1 MVIFLLVL
9 IGVLLIALNLHSINK
24 DKASFKENLSS
35 RIDNID
41 ENAIEMGKLRIDIAE
56 SFLDLQTQMEHL
68 KEESNF
74 LKDRIIMLE
83 GNNSKIHT
91 NKPMVEEIKKIDK
104 IIDEPIIL
112 NSMYEANTD
121 NNNPE
126 MDLKIND
133 VQKLLDMG
141 VSIDE
146 IAVKLCI
153 GKGEVILIKNLYL
166 K

>member
-9 IGVLLIALNLHSINK
+9 VGVLLIVLNLHSINK
-24 DKASFKENLSS
+24 NKGLFKENLSS
-35 RIDNID
+35 SIENID
-41 ENAIEMGKLRIDIAE
+41 ENQILMGKLRVHIAE
-56 SFLDLQTQMEHL
+56 SFLDLQTQMQQM
-68 KEESNF
+68 KEESD
-74 LKDRIIMLE
+74 LLRQRIITLE
-83 GNNSKIHT
+83 KNKSK
-91 NKPMVEEIKKIDK
+91 PKKIDK

-112 NSMYEANTD
+112 NSIYKANTD
-121 NNNPE
+121 SNNPE

-146 IAVKLCI
+146 VAVKLCI

>member
-9 IGVLLIALNLHSINK
+9 VGVLLIVLNFHSINN
-24 DKASFKENLSS
+24 DKGLFKENLSS
-35 RIDNID
+35 SIENID
-41 ENAIEMGKLRIDIAE
+41 ENQIKMGKLRVDIAE
-56 SFLDLQTQMEHL
+56 SFLDLQTRMQQM
-68 KEESNF
+68 KEESD
-74 LKDRIIMLE
+74 LLRQRVITLE
-83 GNNSKIHT
+83 GNKSKL
-91 NKPMVEEIKKIDK
+91 KKIDK

-112 NSMYEANTD
+112 NSIYQANTD
-121 NNNPE
+121 SNNPE

-146 IAVKLCI
+146 VAVKLCI

>member
-1 MVIFLLVL
+1 MVIFLLALV
-9 IGVLLIALNLHSINK
+9 GVLLIVLNVHSINK
-24 DKASFKENLSS
+24 DKGLFKENLSS
-35 RIDNID
+35 SIENID
-41 ENAIEMGKLRIDIAE
+41 DNDIKIGKIRVEIAE
-56 SFLDLQTQMEHL
+56 SFLDIQTEIEHL
-68 KEESNF
+68 KEEND
-74 LKDRIIMLE
+74 LLRKRVITLE
-83 GNNSKIHT
+83 GNNLAA
-91 NKPMVEEIKKIDK
+91 MKIDK

-146 IAVKLCI
+146 VAVKLCI

>member
-1 MVIFLLVL
+1 MVIFLLV
-9 IGVLLIALNLHSINK
+9 IVGVLLIVLNFHSINK
-24 DKASFKENLSS
+24 DKGLFKENLSS
-35 RIDNID
+35 SIENID
-41 ENAIEMGKLRIDIAE
+41 ENQIKIGKLRVDIAE
-56 SFLDLQTQMEHL
+56 SFLDLQTQMQQM
-68 KEESNF
+68 KEESD
-74 LKDRIIMLE
+74 LLGQRIITLE
-83 GNNSKIHT
+83 KNKSKL
-91 NKPMVEEIKKIDK
+91 KKIDK

-112 NSMYEANTD
+112 NSIYQANTD
-121 NNNPE
+121 SNNPE

-146 IAVKLCI
+146 VAVKLCI